1 MTMSIRL
8 SLFVLPF
15 LVSALSAQTPSPDI
29 EKLQFE
35 VASVKPNNSGT
46 QNSNMELHP
55 GGRITGTNVVLAGL
69 IRNIFNLQPHQL
81 VNAPD
86 WIESARF
93 DIEAKADRE
102 YSAREDAPAP
112 ELLAMLRNLLADRFK
127 LVAHREM
134 RDMQVYALV
143 KARADGTLGPQM
155 HRSNVDCEGEAV
167 RALAAK
173 RGAVPAG
180 QDRGGK
186 PIVRCRI
193 STNAGRIVGTGTTI
207 SELMRRLS
215 APLGR
220 SVVDRTELSGS
231 FDLELQWSPDQAA
244 DTAGPSLFTAMQ
256 EQLGLKLDSQR
267 APVEVLVIDRLER
280 PTPD

>member
-1 MTMSIRL
+1 MISIRF
-8 SLFVLPF
+8 SFFVIPF
-15 LVSALSAQTPSPDI
+15 LVSALSAQTQAVDT
-29 EKLQFE
+29 LQFE
-35 VASVKPNNSGT
+35 VASVKPNNSGS
-46 QNSNMELHP
+46 QNANMELHP

-69 IRNIFNLQPHQL
+69 IRTIFNIQPYQL

-86 WIESARF
+86 WLETARF

-127 LVAHREM
+127 LVVHRELREM
-134 RDMQVYALV
+134 PAYALV
-143 KARADGTLGPQM
+143 NAKTDGTLGPQM
-155 HRSNVDCEGEAV
+155 RRSEIDCEAEAA
-167 RALAAK
+167 RAFAAK
-173 RGAVPAG
+173 RGGAPPG
-180 QDRGGK
+180 QK

-220 SVVDRTELSGS
+220 PVVDRTGLSGS
-231 FDLELQWSPDQAA
+231 FDLELQWSPDQTA
-244 DTAGPSLFTAMQ
+244 DTPGPSLFTAIQ
-256 EQLGLKLDSQR
+256 EHLGLRLESQR

-280 PTPD
+280 LTPD

>member
-1 MTMSIRL
+1 VISIRF
-8 SLFVLPF
+8 SFFVIPF
-15 LVSALSAQTPSPDI
+15 LVSALSAQTQAVDT
-29 EKLQFE
+29 LQFE
-35 VASVKPNNSGT
+35 VASVKPNNSGS
-46 QNSNMELHP
+46 QNANMELHP

-69 IRNIFNLQPHQL
+69 IRTIFNIQPYQL

-86 WIESARF
+86 WLETARF

-127 LVAHREM
+127 LVVHRELREM
-134 RDMQVYALV
+134 PAYALV
-143 KARADGTLGPQM
+143 NAKTDGTLGPQM
-155 HRSNVDCEGEAV
+155 RRSEIDCEAEAA
-167 RALAAK
+167 RAFAAK
-173 RGAVPAG
+173 RGGAPPG
-180 QDRGGK
+180 QK

-220 SVVDRTELSGS
+220 PVVDRTGLSGS
-231 FDLELQWSPDQAA
+231 FDLELQWSPDQTA
-244 DTAGPSLFTAMQ
+244 DTPGPSLFTAIQ
-256 EQLGLKLDSQR
+256 EHLGLRLESQR

-280 PTPD
+280 LTPD

>member
-1 MTMSIRL
+1 MGRVGRVRRVGRVGI
-8 SLFVLPF
+8 VGIVGI
-15 LVSALSAQTPSPDI
+15 VSVFAQAPSSDTDR
-29 EKLQFE
+29 LQFE
-35 VASVKPNNSGT
+35 VASVKPNNSGS

-69 IRNIFNLQPHQL
+69 LRTIFNIQPYQL

-86 WIESARF
+86 WIETARF

-127 LVAHREM
+127 LVVHRELREM
-134 RDMQVYALV
+134 PAYALINA
-143 KARADGTLGPQM
+143 KADGTLGPQM
-155 HRSNVDCEGEAV
+155 RRSEIDCEAEAA
-167 RALAAK
+167 RAFAAK
-173 RGAVPAG
+173 RGAPPG
-180 QDRGGK
+180 QK
-186 PIVRCRI
+186 PVVRCRI

-207 SELMRRLS
+207 TELIRRLS

-220 SVVDRTELSGS
+220 AVVDRTGLSGS

-244 DTAGPSLFTAMQ
+244 DTPGPSLFTAIQ
-256 EQLGLKLDSQR
+256 EQLGLKLESQR
-267 APVEVLVIDRLER
+267 APVEVLVIDSVSQL
-280 PTPD
+280 TPD

>member
-1 MTMSIRL
+1 MFSIRF
-8 SLFVLPF
+8 SFFVLPF
-15 LVSALSAQTPSPDI
+15 LVPALSAQAPSPDFD
-29 EKLQFE
+29 KLQFE
-35 VASVKPNNSGT
+35 VASVKANNSGSP
-46 QNSNMELHP
+46 NSNMELHP

-69 IRNIFNLQPHQL
+69 IRTVFSPQPYQI

-86 WIESARF
+86 WIETARF

-134 RDMQVYALV
+134 REMPAYALL
-143 KARADGTLGPQM
+143 KARADGALGLQM
-155 HRSNVDCEGEAV
+155 RQSTVDCEAEAA
-167 RALAAK
+167 RAFAAK
-173 RGAVPAG
+173 RGGAPPG
-180 QDRGGK
+180 QK

-220 SVVDRTELSGS
+220 AVVDRTGLSGS
-231 FDLELQWSPDQAA
+231 FDLELQWSPDQTA
-244 DTAGPSLFTAMQ
+244 DAAGPSLFTAIQ
-256 EQLGLKLDSQR
+256 EQLGLKLESQR
-267 APVEVLVIDRLER
+267 APVEVLVIDRIER
-280 PTPD
+280 LTPD

>member
-1 MTMSIRL
+1 MISIRF
-8 SLFVLPF
+8 SFFVLPF
-15 LVSALSAQTPSPDI
+15 LVSALSAQAPSSDI

-35 VASVKPNNSGT
+35 VASVKPNNSGS

-69 IRNIFNLQPHQL
+69 IRTSFNIQPYQL

-86 WIESARF
+86 WIETARF

-127 LVAHREM
+127 LVVHRELREM
-134 RDMQVYALV
+134 PAYALV
-143 KARADGTLGPQM
+143 NVKADGTLGPQM
-155 HRSNVDCEGEAV
+155 RRSEIDCEAEAA
-167 RALAAK
+167 RAFAAK
-173 RGAVPAG
+173 RGGAPPG
-180 QDRGGK
+180 QK

-215 APLGR
+215 PPLGR
-220 SVVDRTELSGS
+220 PVVDRTGLSGS
-231 FDLELQWSPDQAA
+231 FDLELQWSPDQTA
-244 DTAGPSLFTAMQ
+244 DAAGPSLFTAIQ
-256 EQLGLKLDSQR
+256 EQLGLKLESQR
-267 APVEVLVIDRLER
+267 APVEVLVIDRLEAARR
-280 PTPD
+280 PD

>member
-1 MTMSIRL
+1 M
-8 SLFVLPF
+8 PY
-15 LVSALSAQTPSPDI
+15 
-29 EKLQFE
+29 
-35 VASVKPNNSGT
+35 
-46 QNSNMELHP
+46 
-55 GGRITGTNVVLAGL
+55 
-69 IRNIFNLQPHQL
+69 QL

-86 WIESARF
+86 WIETARF

-127 LVAHREM
+127 LVVHRELREM
-134 RDMQVYALV
+134 PAYALV
-143 KARADGTLGPQM
+143 NAKTDGTLGPQM
-155 HRSNVDCEGEAV
+155 RRSEIDCEAEAA
-167 RALAAK
+167 RAFAAK
-173 RGAVPAG
+173 RGGAPPG
-180 QDRGGK
+180 QK

-207 SELMRRLS
+207 TELMRRLS

-220 SVVDRTELSGS
+220 PVVDRTGLSGS
-231 FDLELQWSPDQAA
+231 FDLELQWSPDQTA
-244 DTAGPSLFTAMQ
+244 DTPGPSLFTAIQ
-256 EQLGLKLDSQR
+256 EQLGLKLESQR